1 MQLNMKGMLLACL
14 FALPAVLPV
23 CHPVEAAESQRVA
36 EDVKV
41 QVNDSLVQFPDAQ
54 PFLDENH
61 KLRVPARAVADKLG
75 VQVDW
80 EPAGA
85 QVKVTLNN
93 GKKSVSLTTGD
104 NHMVID
110 GKSTDI
116 ATPAELIDGK
126 VYVPFRMLSDTFGYI
141 SQWDN
146 SNRIAILGTDGKYYA
161 PAWYKPK
168 EEPKMAVMAFSS
180 ASGSSIPAYSQIIE
194 AKATAYTASPSENGS
209 HGAVDYMGNPLQL
222 GTIAV
227 DPNVIPLGTKVY
239 IEGYNYDGL
248 PDGGMYATASD
259 IGGAVKGNKIDIFL
273 PESRSKAKMFGVQQV
288 KIYVLGS

>member
-1 MQLNMKGMLLACL
+1 MQLNIKGMFLACL

-23 CHPVEAAESQRVA
+23 CQKAEAAEPQRLA

-41 QVNDSLVQFPDAQ
+41 QVNDSLVHFPDAQ

-61 KLRVPARAVADKLG
+61 KLRVPARVVADKLG
-75 VQVDW
+75 VQVQW
-80 EPAGA
+80 EPAGS
-85 QVKVTLNN
+85 QIKVTLAN
-93 GKKSVSLTTGD
+93 GKKSISLTTGD
-104 NHMVID
+104 NHISVD
-110 GKSTDI
+110 GKSTEI

-126 VYVPFRMLSDTFGYI
+126 VYVPFRLLSDTFGYN

-168 EEPKMAVMAFSS
+168 EQPAAVSTLSSS
-180 ASGSSIPAYSQIIE
+180 AIPSYSKLIE
-194 AKATAYTASPSENGS
+194 AKATAYTASPSENG
-209 HGAVDYMGNPLQL
+209 GNGPVDYMGNPLQL

-248 PDGGMYATASD
+248 PSGGLYATASD
-259 IGGAVKGNKIDIFL
+259 IGGAIKGNKIDIFL
-273 PESRSKAKMFGVQQV
+273 PESRSKARMFGVQQV